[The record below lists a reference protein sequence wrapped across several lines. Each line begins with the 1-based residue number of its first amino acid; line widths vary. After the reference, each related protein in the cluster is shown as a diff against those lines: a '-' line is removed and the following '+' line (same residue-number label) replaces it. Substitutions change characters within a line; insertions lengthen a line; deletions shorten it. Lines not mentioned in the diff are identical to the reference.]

1 MVFGMIGGL
10 GLFLYGMTLTSDGLR
25 RAAGEKMKQ
34 VLEALTST
42 PLKGV
47 IVGAIVTGIIQ
58 SSSATTV
65 MLVSFVNAGLMT
77 LRQTIGVIMGAN
89 IGTTVTAQL
98 IAFNLA
104 DYAYPAIGVGFAIYL
119 LARRKVW
126 RSVGQAILGFGMLF
140 LGLTTMSVAVAPLRE
155 SQAFASAMRT
165 LGANPLLGLLTGV
178 AMTLIIQSS
187 SATIGMLLAVAIASP
202 DLMTLS
208 VAIPI
213 LFGDN
218 IGTCVTALLS
228 SIGTSHT
235 ARRTAMVHLL
245 FNVFGAVIFMIL
257 RIPFA
262 WLVTAISPSGGIARQ
277 IANAHTMFNVLNT
290 LVWLPGVGLL
300 ERVATRLVPGEDIV
314 EEAGPKY
321 LDRRMLGTPGI
332 ALDLANQ
339 ETVRMASIVQGMLAR
354 SRKALTE
361 GPTPQIAAELAS
373 REDLIDNLNRQVVLY
388 LSDMV
393 AKTSVNETQSM
404 RLAGLMHAVG
414 DVERIGD
421 VAEQLM
427 NYAHEKQ
434 DSRVAFSGTAVQELH
449 EVFDLA
455 DSILQYGIEALRDG
469 SARAAG
475 EVYSIHSRLDEATDM
490 LRANHISRLNEGT
503 CVPPAGVIFVEAM
516 DSLERVGDLAVNLAD
531 AVMGKK
537 SPRVGEKARDRREDG
552 V

>member
-1 MVFGMIGGL
+1 MAFGVIGGL
-10 GLFLYGMTLTSDGLR
+10 GLFLYGMTLTGDGLR

-34 VLEALTST
+34 VLEVLTST

-47 IVGAIVTGIIQ
+47 IVGAVVTAVMQ

-104 DYAYPAIGVGFAIYL
+104 DYAYPAIGLGFGMIM

-126 RSVGQAILGFGMLF
+126 RSAGQVILGFGILF
-140 LGLTTMSVAVAPLRE
+140 LGLTTMSAAVAPLRD
-155 SQAFASAMRT
+155 SAVFARAMRT
-165 LGANPLLGLLTGV
+165 LGSNPILALLTGLV
-178 AMTLIIQSS
+178 MTLVIQSS
-187 SATIGMLLAVAIASP
+187 AATIGMLLAVAIASP
-202 DLMTLS
+202 DLINIE

-213 LFGDN
+213 LLGDN
-218 IGTCVTALLS
+218 IGTCITALLA
-228 SIGTSHT
+228 SIGTNHT
-235 ARRTAMVHLL
+235 AKRTAMVHLL
-245 FNVFGAVIFMIL
+245 FNVFGAVIFMVL

-262 WLVTAISPSGGIARQ
+262 WLVSAISPVGGIARQ

-290 LVWLPGVGLL
+290 AVWLPGVGFL
-300 ERVATRLVPGEDIV
+300 EKVATRLIPGEDVV

-339 ETVRMASIVQGMLAR
+339 ETVRMATIVQGMLAR

-361 GPTPQIAAELAS
+361 GFTSQIGAELAA
-373 REDLIDNLNRQVVLY
+373 REDLIDSLNRQVVLY

-393 AKTSVNETQSM
+393 ANTSVNETQSM

-427 NYAHEKQ
+427 NYAHEKH
-434 DSRVAFSGTAVQELH
+434 DSRVAFSDTAVQELH

-455 DSILQYGIEALRDG
+455 DSILQHGIEALRDG

-475 EVYSIHSRLDEATDM
+475 KVYSIHGRLDEATDM

-516 DSLERVGDLAVNLAD
+516 NSLERVGDLAVNLAD

-552 V
+552 I